1 MSSDNDIATCD
12 PIKASPP
19 SEEVD
24 VSPPKYSWYH
34 GVFFNATVVGISAFA
49 APGLWNAMNSV
60 GAGGQQTPYLVMAGN
75 AILFAVMT
83 LTCLTGS
90 MMANR
95 FGLRNSLVVGT
106 VGYVI
111 YSAALYTNNRYG
123 TEWFIYL
130 GSAVC
135 GLSAGIFWA
144 TEGTIM
150 LSYPEPEKRGRY
162 LAYWLSYRNSGSI
175 LGGIINLAFNYR
187 GRTTG
192 KLDWR
197 TYIVFVVLQCLGP
210 ISSLLLTPPEKVVRR
225 NGSRVQLSDRI
236 SDLEELK
243 ALTRVLFRRDFLLII
258 PYFVYVTWELPYI
271 SAYLSLYFSVRS
283 RALAS
288 LVSAISQVATTLA
301 FGAFLD
307 WTGVSLNKRARY
319 GYIVMMI
326 LIGGCWIWG
335 VIIQNEYTHHKPAL
349 DWDDGG
355 FGRGWALYIFWQIN
369 FSLTYNF
376 GFWLIGFLAR
386 EPKEIVR
393 YMSIARAAES
403 AGQCISSGISSTSSP
418 LISALG
424 VSFALWGIAVI
435 PAYFVVRQVGVIHIG
450 PEKSTPDSHENDK
463 GLERS

>member
-1 MSSDNDIATCD
+1 MSSDDDITTRGAT
-12 PIKASPP
+12 KASPP
-19 SEEVD
+19 SQEVD
-24 VSPPKYSWYH
+24 ASSPKYSWYH

-83 LTCLTGS
+83 LTCLSGS

-95 FGLRNSLVVGT
+95 FGLRTSLVVGT

-135 GLSAGIFWA
+135 GLSSGIFWA

-175 LGGIINLAFNYR
+175 LGGVINLAFNYR

-197 TYIVFVVLQCLGP
+197 TYIVFVALQCLGP
-210 ISSLLLTPPEKVVRR
+210 VCSLLLTPPEKVVRR
-225 NGSRVQLSDRI
+225 NGSRVQLSERI

-243 ALTRVLFRRDFLLII
+243 ALTRVLLRKDFLLII

-288 LVSAISQVATTLA
+288 LVSAIAQVVTTLA

-307 WTGVSLNKRARY
+307 WTRVSLNKRARY
-319 GYIVMMI
+319 GYIAIMI

-349 DWDDGG
+349 DWDDAG

-403 AGQCISSGISSTSSP
+403 AGQCISSGISSTSAP

-450 PEKSTPDSHENDK
+450 PEKSTPDSPESDK